1 MMNKGLEI
9 IEAHWLFSAAP
20 EQIEVVIHPQS
31 VVHSMVEYED
41 GSTLAQ
47 LGNPDMRIPIAH
59 ALAWPQRLAS
69 GATFLDFARMA
80 PLEFQAPDFAR
91 FPCLRLAFAALA
103 QGGTAP
109 TILNAANEVA
119 VRAFLEQQ
127 IRFTDIAIVVEHAL
141 EQISHRAA
149 DTLAA
154 ILDDDARARIAA
166 EEWVA
171 SHDRGTR

>member
-1 MMNKGLEI
+1 
-9 IEAHWLFSAAP
+9 
-20 EQIEVVIHPQS
+20 
-31 VVHSMVEYED
+31 
-41 GSTLAQ
+41 
-47 LGNPDMRIPIAH
+47 
-59 ALAWPQRLAS
+59 
-69 GATFLDFARMA
+69 MA